1 MSTVHFVMTAKGGV
15 GKSFIST
22 ILAQYLKQ
30 RNENPNSVFCADT
43 DLSNPTFSSYP
54 AIGAKHFN
62 IMTESMNIDKSKFD
76 AMIEELIDHQGDSV
90 VDNGAS
96 SFLPM
101 MAYIMENDVVDFMI
115 DHGKKVVFHAVLVGG
130 IGMEETQR
138 GLKALENTEIA
149 PIVILENE
157 LFGPVQMNGIKTID
171 SELFTTHS
179 DQILGLVN
187 IVAREPDTFGKDVS
201 QMTSKRWTFAQAIAS
216 TDFNIMARSRLT
228 KVQKAINTQ
237 LDAIDFEVA

>member
-1 MSTVHFVMTAKGGV
+1 MQIMRQSG
-15 GKSFIST
+15 
-22 ILAQYLKQ
+22 
-30 RNENPNSVFCADT
+30 SVFGA
-43 DLSNPTFSSYP
+43 NQQ
-54 AIGAKHFN
+54 IGAKHFN

-115 DHGKKVVFHAVLVGG
+115 GHGKKVVFHAVLVGG

-171 SELFTTHS
+171 SELFTTLWWS
-179 DQILGLVN
+179 
-187 IVAREPDTFGKDVS
+187 
-201 QMTSKRWTFAQAIAS
+201 SK
-216 TDFNIMARSRLT
+216 
-228 KVQKAINTQ
+228 
-237 LDAIDFEVA
+237 